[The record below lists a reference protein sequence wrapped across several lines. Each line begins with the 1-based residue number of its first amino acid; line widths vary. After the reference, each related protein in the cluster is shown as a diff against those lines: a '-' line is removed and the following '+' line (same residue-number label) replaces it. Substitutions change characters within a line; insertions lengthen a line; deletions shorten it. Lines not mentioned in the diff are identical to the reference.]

1 MTEPRPT
8 ALRWYV
14 AQTHAHAE
22 TKAAEHLAR
31 QGYLI
36 YLPRYRKRRRHAR
49 RVDEIA
55 APLFPRYLFIAANT
69 AAQRW
74 RAIQSTIGVARLV
87 CNGDAPA
94 AVGGDVVDAL
104 RAREDDRGLV
114 RLDTAPAFVPG
125 DSIRILDG
133 AFAACLGLFECM
145 TDGERVAILLDLL
158 GRKVRVVLNVDC
170 VAAV

>member
-1 MTEPRPT
+1 VTEIRSP

-22 TKAAEHLAR
+22 NKAAEHLVR
-31 QGYLI
+31 QGYLV

-49 RVDEIA
+49 RVDEVA
-55 APLFPRYLFIAANT
+55 APLFPRYLFIAANV

-74 RAIQSTIGVARLV
+74 RAIQSTVGIARLV

-104 RAREDDRGLV
+104 RAREDERGLI
-114 RLDTAPAFVPG
+114 RLNTTPAFVPG

-158 GRKVRVVLNVDC
+158 GRKVRVILNVDC

>member
-1 MTEPRPT
+1 MTSVSDT
-8 ALRWYV
+8 TQRWFV

-22 TKAAEHLAR
+22 HKAAEHLAR
-31 QGYLI
+31 QGYLT

-49 RVDEIA
+49 RVDEVA
-55 APLFPRYLFIAANT
+55 APLFPRYLFIAADV

-74 RAIQSTIGVARLV
+74 RAIQSTVGISRLV
-87 CNGDAPA
+87 CNGDLPA
-94 AVGGDVVDAL
+94 AVGSDVVDAL
-104 RAREDDRGLV
+104 RAREDERGFV
-114 RLDTAPAFVPG
+114 QLDTRPRFAPG
-125 DSIRILDG
+125 DAVRIVDG

-158 GRKVRVVLNVDC
+158 GRKVRVVLNADF